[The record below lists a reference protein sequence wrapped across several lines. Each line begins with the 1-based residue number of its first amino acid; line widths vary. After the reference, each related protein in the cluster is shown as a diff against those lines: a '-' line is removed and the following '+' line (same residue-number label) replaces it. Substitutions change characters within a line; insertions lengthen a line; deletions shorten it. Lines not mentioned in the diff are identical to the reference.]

1 MRKRRRKLKVPH
13 ISPEAMTPQMTQLV
27 AFAEEMVKSV
37 KEARAERQALRAERA
52 RLLRARRA
60 AARGPT

>member
-1 MRKRRRKLKVPH
+1 MRKRRRKLKVPQ
-13 ISPEAMTPQMTQLV
+13 ISPAAMTPQMAELG
-27 AFAEEMVKSV
+27 AFAEQLVKSV

-60 AARGPT
+60 CARGPK